1 MIFTERTITVHK
13 GVSSMDEPIILYRGD
28 HEVEVRFV
36 IINNKFKFLSG
47 VNVIESEKASYGQLA
62 ILKPDGSNVFSD
74 IAECSDGTVVVK
86 LTKEMMDELSE
97 VGLHSFHIRLFDDN
111 QESRVTI
118 PPVQY
123 GIEIREPIA
132 SEDHTNVIDESI
144 AGYAIINGVE
154 DEPAGD
160 TFDDNGDYNK
170 TRWSAGHRIT
180 EDKLNK
186 IEDALHQ
193 INQNEINDAK
203 ALATQITTTYNVIQ
217 SEMREAINEAE
228 SNMLTNMETDIEAVS
243 NAINDGLNTVNNEVN
258 AINEQLEHNDNI
270 GHKVMV
276 LFNGTPTASKTINLL
291 PNGQTLNRICTYNAG
306 WLLGCAVTFAYKLT
320 GTITFNIYRN
330 SGTELLAS
338 LECTNSYGGV
348 LKINPGEK
356 KIYEGDLLT
365 VTAVSGAITSAP
377 GEVSFSLVFTQ

>member
-13 GVSSMDEPIILYRGD
+13 GVSSIDEPIILYRGD

-47 VNVIESEKASYGQLA
+47 VNVIESEKASHAQLA

-74 IAECSDGTVVVK
+74 VAECSDGTVVVK

-97 VGLHSFHIRLFDDN
+97 VGTHSFHIRLFDEN
-111 QESRVTI
+111 QESRITI
-118 PPVQY
+118 PPVQC

-132 SEDHTNVIDESI
+132 SEDHINTIDE
-144 AGYAIINGVE
+144 AMPGYAIINGVE

-160 TFDDNGDYNK
+160 TFYEDGSYNK
-170 TRWSAGHRIT
+170 SRWNTGHRIT
-180 EDKLNK
+180 ADKLNK
-186 IEDALHQ
+186 IEDALYQ
-193 INQNEINDAK
+193 INQNEMNDAK
-203 ALATQITTTYNVIQ
+203 SLATQINTNYNVLQ
-217 SEMREAINEAE
+217 SEISAAISEVE
-228 SNMLTNMETDIEAVS
+228 TNIEANIETVS
-243 NAINDGLNTVNNEVN
+243 NAINEEIDG
-258 AINEQLEHNDNI
+258 INEQLKHNDNV

-291 PNGQTLNRICTYNAG
+291 PNGQTLSRICTYNAG

-356 KIYEGDLLT
+356 KIYEGD
-365 VTAVSGAITSAP
+365 
-377 GEVSFSLVFTQ
+377 